1 LYFVLCTWFS
11 KEQSTKNKGQKSEQT
26 YMTALFGTDGIRG
39 EAGKFPLDSPT
50 AEIIGSSLA
59 TYLAHDSEHSPSIVI
74 GRDTRESGEWLER
87 ALIAGASAAGANC
100 FSAGV
105 ITTPGVAYLTR
116 ALGAGAG
123 VVISASHNPY
133 HDNGIKIFAPS
144 GQKIADSVECLIEKD
159 IHEGRVHQT
168 RQSKPHQTPAS
179 ESAEDLQTRYLRFLS
194 NEIGARLNLN
204 GLSVVVDCAN
214 GASYKLAPGLFNS
227 LGANVLAINASPDGR
242 NINLNCG
249 SLHIDSLQARV
260 IAEHADL
267 GIAFDGDADRSL
279 FVDAEGTFV
288 DGDAALWVLANHLM
302 KHDGLAGGVVVAT
315 VMSNIGLEIALRSL
329 RVELVRTDVG
339 DKYVLEELLRRKAS
353 LGGEQSGHII
363 LPALSLAGDGM
374 ITALCLLRAMAEAQK
389 PLSELTA
396 GFQRYPQV
404 LLNVR
409 VKDKVPF
416 DKLPAVKKAVRDI
429 EERLSTK
436 GRLLLRYSGTEPLA
450 RVMIE
455 GENQTV
461 IENYASEIAEH
472 VRQAIGE

>member
-1 LYFVLCTWFS
+1 
-11 KEQSTKNKGQKSEQT
+11 
-26 YMTALFGTDGIRG
+26 MTPLFGTDGIRG

-59 TYLAHDSEHSPSIVI
+59 SYLSLDSGHVPSIVI
-74 GRDTRESGEWLER
+74 GRDTRESGAWLER

-105 ITTPGVAYLTR
+105 ITTPGIAYLTR
-116 ALGAGAG
+116 VLDAKAG

-144 GQKIADSVECLIEKD
+144 GQKIADSVERLIEND
-159 IHEGRVHQT
+159 IREGRVHSMQEA
-168 RQSKPHQTPAS
+168 QPHQTQPGD
-179 ESAEDLQTRYLRFLS
+179 SAEDLQTRYLQFLS
-194 NEIGARLNLN
+194 HEIGVGLNLN
-204 GLSVVVDCAN
+204 GFSLVVDCAN
-214 GASYKLAPGLFNS
+214 GASYKLAPALFSS
-227 LGANVLAINASPDGR
+227 LGAKVIAINASPDGR

-249 SLHIDSLQARV
+249 SLHIESLQARV

-279 FVDAEGTFV
+279 FVDEQGTFV
-288 DGDAALWVLANHLM
+288 DGDAALWVLANHLL
-302 KHDGLAGGVVVAT
+302 KHDGLAARVVIAT

-329 RVELVRTDVG
+329 NVELVRTDVG
-339 DKYVLEELLRRKAS
+339 DKYVLEELLRRKGS

-374 ITALCLLRAMAEAQK
+374 ITALCLLRAMAEAQR

-409 VKDKVPF
+409 VKEKVAF
-416 DKLPAVKKAVRDI
+416 DELPAVNKVVREV
-429 EERLSTK
+429 EERLSNR
-436 GRLLLRYSGTEPLA
+436 GRLLLRYSGTEPQA

-461 IENYASEIAEH
+461 IETYASQIADQIK
-472 VRQAIGE
+472 QAIGE